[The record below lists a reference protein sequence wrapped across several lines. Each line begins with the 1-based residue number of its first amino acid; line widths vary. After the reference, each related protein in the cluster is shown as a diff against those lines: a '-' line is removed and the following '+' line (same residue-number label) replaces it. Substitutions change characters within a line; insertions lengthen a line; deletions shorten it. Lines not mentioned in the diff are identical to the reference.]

1 MAKVGNLVAVT
12 VPLGYGRPSD
22 EQLTSLVESAV
33 AEIVIDDSG
42 IDIPN
47 FVEGDICA
55 GLPYG
60 ERI

>member
-1 MAKVGNLVAVT
+1 LVAVT

-22 EQLTSLVESAV
+22 DQLASLVESAV
-33 AEIVIDDSG
+33 AEIIMDERR

-60 ERI
+60 DRI